1 MQHESIH
8 APKFPKLI
16 DPNFTSSMFIFTPAT
31 DQSSC
36 YGGDMK
42 SDGVTPIIGE
52 DEETQKAVQA
62 DLPPAVS
69 SERSTESTDPQLNT
83 QPEESTTTSDPPT
96 SSTEHQPPSSPM
108 MDLETDFPP
117 GETSYNLN

>member
-1 MQHESIH
+1 
-8 APKFPKLI
+8 
-16 DPNFTSSMFIFTPAT
+16 
-31 DQSSC
+31 
-36 YGGDMK
+36 MK
-42 SDGVTPIIGE
+42 SDVVTPIIGE
-52 DEETQKAVQA
+52 DEETQKAVQT
-62 DLPPAVS
+62 DLPLAVS

-83 QPEESTTTSDPPT
+83 QPEESTTTSDTPT